1 MGLNAPMTR
10 EHKGG
15 GGLVSSLAAHSNML
29 PSVEKRMIELA
40 GASAKDPGAQMVREH
55 LQTGGKRLR
64 ARLALSACAA
74 FGGEVARAI
83 DWAAA
88 VELLHNASLI
98 HDDIQDQDRTRRG
111 EPALW
116 ARHGVAQAI
125 NVGDLLLMLPFRA
138 LQNYPGD
145 RQAAL
150 GQILAEYAEGM
161 ARGQIL
167 EHSLTACADKGWD
180 DYLCAVSGK
189 TGSLF
194 ALPVRGAAELAGVP
208 ADQAA
213 EVALRF
219 SSIGVLY
226 QLQDDVLDLFDVER
240 RGKPGSDIYQ
250 GRLSA
255 VVLTHL
261 DLHPSDADE
270 VFAVLRKPRSETTPL
285 DVSQMV
291 ERFVEGGAVE
301 DLLDRIDRLASTL
314 SVSDSLCGFPEI
326 QTVASALIDRVL
338 NPLAALRGANRD

>member
-1 MGLNAPMTR
+1 M
-10 EHKGG
+10 
-15 GGLVSSLAAHSNML
+15 V
-29 PSVEKRMIELA
+29 ELA
-40 GASAKDPGAQMVREH
+40 GAGEQDPGAEMVHEH

-74 FGGEVARAI
+74 FGGDVANAI

-116 ARHGVAQAI
+116 ARHGAAQAI

-138 LQNYPGD
+138 LRSYPTD
-145 RQAAL
+145 QQAAL
-150 GQILAEYAEGM
+150 GQILAQYAEGM

-167 EHSLTACADKGWD
+167 ELSLTACADKGWD
-180 DYLCAVSGK
+180 EYLCAVSGK

-194 ALPVRGAAELAGVP
+194 ALPVRGAAELAGLP
-208 ADQAA
+208 PDRAD
-213 EVALRF
+213 EVALCF

-240 RGKPGSDIYQ
+240 RGRPGSDIYQ
-250 GRLSA
+250 GRLTA

-261 DLHPSDADE
+261 DLHPADADE
-270 VFAVLRKPRSETTPL
+270 MFAVLRKPRSETTGL
-285 DVSQMV
+285 EVSQMV
-291 ERFVEGGAVE
+291 ERFVDGGAVE
-301 DLLDRIDRLASTL
+301 HLLNRIDRLASTL
-314 SVSDSLCGFPEI
+314 SVSDALGGFPEI

-338 NPLAALRGANRD
+338 TPLAALRGANRE